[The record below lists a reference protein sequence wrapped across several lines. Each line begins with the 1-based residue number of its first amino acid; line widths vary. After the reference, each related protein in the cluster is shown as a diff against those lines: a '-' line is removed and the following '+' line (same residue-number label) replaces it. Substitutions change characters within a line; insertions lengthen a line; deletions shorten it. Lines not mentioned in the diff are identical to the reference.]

1 MTKMLY
7 SFDDARMFY
16 SFDDGRLYYLYDNY
30 SLDKLMHEKCTQ
42 NGVLIYAEN
51 DKFEIVEYNG
61 GNEVE
66 FDTRF
71 LIPLDNDTAVFRK
84 SHIIGNKPKTTL
96 TILKDD
102 ADNHLEFL
110 RKVIEGM

>member
-1 MTKMLY
+1 MTKI
-7 SFDDARMFY
+7 FY
-16 SFDDGRLYYLYDNY
+16 SFDNGTLYHLNGHY
-30 SLDKLMHEKCTQ
+30 SLDSLMHEKCTQ

-51 DKFEIVEYNG
+51 DKFEIVEYKG

-71 LIPLDNDTAVFRK
+71 LIPLDNGTAVFRK
-84 SHIIGNKPKTTL
+84 SHIIGNKTKTTL

-102 ADNHLEFL
+102 ADNHLELL